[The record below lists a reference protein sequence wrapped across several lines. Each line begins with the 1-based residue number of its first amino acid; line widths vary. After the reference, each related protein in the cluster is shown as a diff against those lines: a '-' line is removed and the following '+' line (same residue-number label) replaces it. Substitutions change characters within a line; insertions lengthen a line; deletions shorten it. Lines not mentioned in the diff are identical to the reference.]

1 MKFTVDGTALSLSE
15 KKTLKDAD
23 GVELYQINEQK
34 VSFSLREKQYIIDAE
49 TGETC
54 WTLRKKGI
62 LLDRNTTQVWAG
74 GDDEGDPVYT
84 IAGGFMEKE
93 FDIKKCEDEEL
104 VCEVDRRQFTASSI
118 LTDKDTYAVAVYP
131 GQDAA
136 LMIAFA
142 VAIDEIY
149 REDD

>member
-1 MKFTVDGTALSLSE
+1 MCFTVDGTALSLSE

-23 GVELYQINEQK
+23 DAALYQIEEK
-34 VSFSLREKQYIIDAE
+34 AISFSLREKQFIKDAE

-54 WTLRKKGI
+54 WTLRKKGV

-74 GDDEGDPVYT
+74 EDDEGDPVYS

-93 FDIKKCEDEEL
+93 FDIKKCDGEEL
-104 VCEVDRRQFTASSI
+104 VCEVDRRQFNASSI
-118 LTDKDTYAVAVYP
+118 FTDKDTYAVAVYP

-149 REDD
+149 RED